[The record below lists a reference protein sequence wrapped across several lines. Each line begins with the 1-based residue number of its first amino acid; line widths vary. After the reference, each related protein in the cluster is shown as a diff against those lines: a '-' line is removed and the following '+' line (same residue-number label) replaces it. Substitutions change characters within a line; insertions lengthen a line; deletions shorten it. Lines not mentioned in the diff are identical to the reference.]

1 MSQLS
6 NNKYISII
14 CYISIDRKESM
25 TTLNLTKD
33 PVLVLLLNNM
43 IRGAAKISL
52 HDNAL
57 NQRVNELRFVRKNPT
72 AVQYEPLSNSV
83 SRLGEILAGYQLGN
97 VKNKDGDVMTQG
109 NEVSAL
115 PAIIYNFKTKLDEL
129 KSHTEINQKHF
140 STAEIDEKVNEFVAL
155 ADGE

>member
-1 MSQLS
+1 
-6 NNKYISII
+6 
-14 CYISIDRKESM
+14 M

-43 IRGAAKISL
+43 IRGASKISL

-57 NQRVNELRFVRKNPT
+57 SQRVNELRFVRQNPT
-72 AVQYEPLSNSV
+72 AVQYEPLSSTV

-97 VKNKDGDVMTQG
+97 SKNKDGDVMTQG

-129 KSHTEINQKHF
+129 KSNTEINEKHF
-140 STAEIDEKVNEFVAL
+140 STAEMEEKINRFVTL
-155 ADGE
+155 ATGE